1 MFVEGA
7 PYLRAVE
14 RVENVVLRWVP
25 RPVITGM
32 IASIIP
38 EAMRPYSMAVAA
50 ESSFRKAMSVRRVT
64 HL

>member
-32 IASIIP
+32 IASVIP
-38 EAMRPYSMAVAA
+38 EAMRPYSMAVVA
-50 ESSFRKAMSVRRVT
+50 ESSFRKAMSVRRIT
-64 HL
+64 DL

>member
-32 IASIIP
+32 IASAIP

-50 ESSFRKAMSVRRVT
+50 DSSFMKAINVRRIPD
-64 HL
+64 L